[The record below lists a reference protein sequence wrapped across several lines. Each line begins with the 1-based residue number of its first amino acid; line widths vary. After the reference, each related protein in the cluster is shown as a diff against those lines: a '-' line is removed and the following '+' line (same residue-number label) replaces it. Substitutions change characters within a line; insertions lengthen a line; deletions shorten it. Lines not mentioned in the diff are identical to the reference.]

1 MTGYGA
7 KERVTTQLKK
17 QTFRFAYFPE
27 AQNPGLFPLLIAL
40 LAVLSYGRIFFL
52 RDVFWDDNCWLLS
65 GFSSGTLDQFLN
77 TGFYEMRRAPL
88 GIFFYYFFS
97 LHKTTGQAY
106 LIWHS
111 INMIIQI
118 LTPVFLY
125 FFLKNIFRDKRLLS
139 FFIAASFVI
148 FPLDNTLPYLSA
160 INYRIAILLALI
172 SFYLTEKAFGRDNPW
187 FLLIPS
193 LLISGLSY
201 YVFMEAAIVFEPAR
215 LFVIGYILRKK
226 GLDGKGLIK
235 KSLKYFLPFFLLC
248 IPLVLYK
255 LTYKS
260 YGIYGGKYKTDIF
273 FFSRW
278 KEHAKLIG
286 IFLFYQWKV
295 LSEYVKDVKIWTIL
309 ISFLAAGIGFFAIK
323 KLPHIIRDELSNS
336 NMPAPHSVKGEFKRV
351 WHYVRIVF
359 FVGIVFLAPAVL
371 FMEFA
376 RLEIGPGFNSSHFT
390 LLQIGYAIIMG
401 CLIFSG
407 YAVFIN
413 SYGRVRLL
421 GLSLVLIIGAGI
433 FFNNLNLDMYFNSWE
448 KQTRFWKSF
457 TKRFPSLP
465 ENAIFMMDARDPYY
479 YDTPDLDNTY
489 DLEYMLNLLYADSD
503 KPEKFRRYRVLA
515 VEEVDSDIWKH
526 KCDQAGA
533 EGIRRATHYGKE
545 TLNPCEFVVV
555 HYRNGEL
562 LVNREI
568 KEKYPDIPYRMWL
581 EKDFPKL
588 PEPVSYPLRHKFEGL
603 I

>member
-1 MTGYGA
+1 M
-7 KERVTTQLKK
+7 
-17 QTFRFAYFPE
+17 
-27 AQNPGLFPLLIAL
+27 N
-40 LAVLSYGRIFFL
+40 S
-52 RDVFWDDNCWLLS
+52 
-65 GFSSGTLDQFLN
+65 TL
-77 TGFYEMRRAPL
+77 
-88 GIFFYYFFS
+88 
-97 LHKTTGQAY
+97 
-106 LIWHS
+106 
-111 INMIIQI
+111 
-118 LTPVFLY
+118 FLY
-125 FFLKNIFRDKRLLS
+125 LFLKNLFREKRLLS
-139 FFIAASFVI
+139 FFIAASFVA

-160 INYRIAILLALI
+160 INYRIAILLAVI

-187 FLLIPS
+187 FLLVIS

-215 LFVIGYILRKK
+215 LFVIGYIFRKK
-226 GLDGKGLIK
+226 GLDSKPLIK
-235 KSLKYFLPFFLLC
+235 KSLKYFLPFFLFC

-273 FFSRW
+273 FFLRW

-286 IFLFYQWKV
+286 ISLFYQWKV
-295 LSEYVKDVKIWTIL
+295 LSGYIKDVKIWTLL
-309 ISFLAAGIGFFAIK
+309 ISFLATCIGLFAVK
-323 KLPHIIRDELSNS
+323 RLPGKIRDELSNS
-336 NMPAPHSVKGEFKRV
+336 NMPALHSFKKEFKRV
-351 WHYVRIVF
+351 WHHVRIVF
-359 FVGIVFLAPAVL
+359 FVGIAFWAPAVL

-390 LLQIGYAIIMG
+390 LLQIGYAIIIG
-401 CLIFSG
+401 CLLFTG
-407 YAVFIN
+407 YAVFLN

-421 GLSLVLIIGAGI
+421 GLSLALIIGAGI

-448 KQTRFWKSF
+448 RQSRFWKSF

-503 KPEKFRRYRVLA
+503 RPEKFRRYRVLA
-515 VEEVDSDIWKH
+515 VEEIDSDMWKY
-526 KCDQAGA
+526 KCDQPSA

-555 HYRNGEL
+555 YYRNDEL
-562 LVNREI
+562 FVNREI
-568 KEKYPDIPYRMWL
+568 KEKYPDIGYALWL
-581 EKDFPKL
+581 DKDFPAL
-588 PEPVSYPLRHKFEGL
+588 PESVSYPLRHKVEGL

>member
-1 MTGYGA
+1 MFGIRANLT
-7 KERVTTQLKK
+7 VSNTIMKK
-17 QTFRFAYFPE
+17 QKNKFDFLPYVVI
-27 AQNPGLFPLLIAL
+27 LFVI
-40 LAVLSYGRIFFL
+40 LSYGRIFWL

-65 GFSSGTLDQFLN
+65 EFSSLNLDQFLN

-97 LHKTTGQAY
+97 LHKATGHAY

-111 INMIIQI
+111 MNMIIQI

-125 FFLKNIFRDKRLLS
+125 FFLKNLFKDKQLLS
-139 FFIAASFVI
+139 FFIAASLVVFS
-148 FPLDNTLPYLSA
+148 LDNTLPYLSA
-160 INYRIAILLALI
+160 INYRIAILLAVI
-172 SFYLTEKAFGRDNPW
+172 SFYLTERAFGRDNPW
-187 FLLIPS
+187 FLLVIS

-215 LFVIGYILRKK
+215 LFVIGYIFHKK
-226 GLDGKGLIK
+226 GLDGKSLIK

-273 FFSRW
+273 FFLRW

-295 LSEYVKDVKIWTIL
+295 LSGYIKDVKIWTLL
-309 ISFLAAGIGFFAIK
+309 ISFLATCIGFFAVK
-323 KLPHIIRDELSNS
+323 KLPGIIRDELSNP
-336 NMPAPHSVKGEFKRV
+336 NMPALHSFKKEFKRV
-351 WHYVRIVF
+351 WYHVRIVF
-359 FVGIVFLAPAVL
+359 FVGIAFLAPAVL

-390 LLQIGYAIIMG
+390 LLQIGYAIIIG
-401 CLIFSG
+401 CILFTG
-407 YAVFIN
+407 YSVFLN

-433 FFNNLNLDMYFNSWE
+433 FFNNLNLDMYFNSRE
-448 KQTRFWKSF
+448 RQARFWKSF

-465 ENAIFMMDARDPYY
+465 ENTIFMMDARDPYY

-503 KPEKFRRYRVLA
+503 KPEEFRKYKVLAFEEFKPEMVQKFRCDHQMN
-515 VEEVDSDIWKH
+515 EEKM
-526 KCDQAGA
+526 
-533 EGIRRATHYGKE
+533 ERMTHFGKE
-545 TLNPCEFVVV
+545 TLDPCKFIVVY
-555 HYRNGEL
+555 YRNGEL

-568 KEKYPDIPYRMWL
+568 KEKYPDILYRMWL
-581 EKDFPKL
+581 NNDFPEL
-588 PEPVSYPLRHKFEGL
+588 PDKPANYALRHKLRE
-603 I
+603 IR